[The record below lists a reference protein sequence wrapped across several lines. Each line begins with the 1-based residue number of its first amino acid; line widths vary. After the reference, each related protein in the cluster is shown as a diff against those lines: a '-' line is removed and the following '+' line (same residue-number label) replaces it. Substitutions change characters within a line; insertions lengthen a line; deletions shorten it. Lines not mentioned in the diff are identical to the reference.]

1 MSTTPLAEEIAELPA
16 DLPSPIDLAGQSLQF
31 FMANILPMLWIG
43 LAQTLVSIVAAI
55 IVIPLAFGCLCA
67 FGIGGTAGAAA
78 LSAALDS
85 SGGASGSVAMLSALA
100 GYLGFFVTILL
111 GISILSGP
119 FFGSMVRSLDRLV
132 RTGEEISFG
141 DVFTTAFKQPFK
153 DIFSTVILLT
163 LILLGL
169 PFCYIGALVPAF
181 FLMWFTWSC
190 ELDGVP
196 LGRALSRSIRAVLA
210 RPSWCLGTFAL
221 GVVFAILAS
230 YVPILGPVATLVF
243 YTKAYRALFPAPAEA

>member
-1 MSTTPLAEEIAELPA
+1 VSASPLADEIAALPA
-16 DLPSPIDLAGQSLQF
+16 ELPSPIDLASQTLSF
-31 FMANILPMLWIG
+31 FIANVLPMLWIG
-43 LAQTLVSIVAAI
+43 LAQTLVSIVASF
-55 IVIPLAFGCLCA
+55 IVIPIAFGCLC
-67 FGIGGTAGAAA
+67 GLGLGGSVTAAA
-78 LSAALDS
+78 LDAALDA
-85 SGGASGSVAMLSALA
+85 SGGAAGPATMLSMLA
-100 GYLGFFVTILL
+100 GYLGFFATILI
-111 GISILSGP
+111 GIAILSGP
-119 FFGSMVRSLDRLV
+119 FFGSMVRALDRLV

-153 DIFSTVILLT
+153 DVMSTLILLT

-169 PFCYIGALVPAF
+169 PFCYIGALIPAF

-210 RPSWCLGTFAL
+210 RPSWCLGAFAI
-221 GVVFAILAS
+221 GVVFGILGG